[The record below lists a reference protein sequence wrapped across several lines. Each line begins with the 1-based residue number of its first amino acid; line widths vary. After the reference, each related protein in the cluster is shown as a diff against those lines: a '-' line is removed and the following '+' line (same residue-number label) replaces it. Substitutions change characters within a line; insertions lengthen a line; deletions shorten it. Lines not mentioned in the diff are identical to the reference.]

1 MPVKTIRKFQLQIHQ
16 KEEEKTQAK
25 KKQGKSVRNPLAS
38 CALHPELGSNAI
50 H

>member
-1 MPVKTIRKFQLQIHQ
+1 MPVKTIIKFPLKK
-16 KEEEKTQAK
+16 KEKKTQA

-38 CALHPELGSNAI
+38 CALHPKLGSNAI